1 MKHTNNLV
9 PNGSDTHARI
19 GRAAGTR
26 GPCSGSLSHIAMMCV
41 HRDMFN
47 SPVDCANT
55 IIKKRERKKEGKRER
70 LIKRENQQNINVP
83 QRGGRNR

>member
-9 PNGSDTHARI
+9 PNGSDTPARI
-19 GRAAGTR
+19 GRATETR
-26 GPCSGSLSHIAMMCV
+26 GPRSGSLSHVAMMCV

-55 IIKKRERKKEGKRER
+55 IKKKEREREKERREEGKAD
-70 LIKRENQQNINVP
+70 
-83 QRGGRNR
+83 